1 MLVVIPGTPIE
12 EPPAGRPVP
21 DALATRLERALRRF
35 RLQSAHNLL
44 DEALATRSPAA
55 FLDDVAWPVLHRL
68 EADGEEAAVRF
79 ARTLFEQ
86 RLLGHARGWQAVR
99 GPLVLLACAPRDEQV
114 LGLIGLGIEL
124 AERGCR
130 ISYLGAATPAA
141 ALCDTARE
149 QDAAA
154 VVLAAEQ
161 ADLTLREQAEL
172 RALAAERPLAVAGEA
187 AGPVGSALGAIPLEP
202 ADAAVRV
209 ALLAHRESSLR
220 CDEPSPTGPGT

>member
-1 MLVVIPGTPIE
+1 MLAVITGTPIE
-12 EPPAGRPVP
+12 EPPAGRPGP
-21 DALATRLERALRRF
+21 DPLTLRLERALRRF

-44 DEALATRSPAA
+44 DEALASRTPAA
-55 FLDDVAWPVLHRL
+55 FLTDVAWPVLHQL
-68 EADGEEAAVRF
+68 EDAGNEAAVRF
-79 ARTLFEQ
+79 AHSLFEQ

-99 GPLVLLACAPRDEQV
+99 GPLVLLGCAPREPQV

-141 ALCDTARE
+141 VLCDTARE

-161 ADLTLREQAEL
+161 LDLTLREQTEL
-172 RALAAERPLAVAGEA
+172 KALAAERPLVVMGRA
-187 AGPVGSALGAIPLEP
+187 AAPLAAALGASQ
-202 ADAAVRV
+202 AGGSGAAVRV
-209 ALLAHRESSLR
+209 ALLAQRESSSR
-220 CDEPSPTGPGT
+220 CDEPSPTTPGT